1 MNEMSQLASAM
12 ATLVFA
18 AGMLIAEQLYIESRS
33 ANASI
38 PPIRAAQNLSRE
50 GMVFRTGIRPVRSIR
65 IPQRRPDY

>member
-18 AGMLIAEQLYIESRS
+18 AGMLITQQLYIESRA

-38 PPIRAAQNLSRE
+38 PAMRTARRVPPDSLMQRTDLRLTRSTLLSRHE
-50 GMVFRTGIRPVRSIR
+50 R
-65 IPQRRPDY
+65 